1 MKVFFDLNIIID
13 IIDTDRINNKKAVAL
28 MQNLMRKQDTI
39 VISEDSISTLY
50 YNLRHSQQK
59 QLILLNFLEVITQK
73 WCVSPFGIESIK
85 KAIKY
90 SKNSNSDL
98 EDALQYFCAD
108 KEGCEVIYTS
118 DKNFPK
124 IAIAIKDYDEN

>member
-50 YNLRHSQQK
+50 YYLRLSRK
-59 QLILLNFLEVITQK
+59 KLLILLNFL
-73 WCVSPFGIESIK
+73 
-85 KAIKY
+85 
-90 SKNSNSDL
+90 
-98 EDALQYFCAD
+98 
-108 KEGCEVIYTS
+108 
-118 DKNFPK
+118 
-124 IAIAIKDYDEN
+124 

>member
-1 MKVFFDLNIIID
+1 MKVFLDLNIIID
-13 IIDTDRINNKKAVAL
+13 IIDTDRTNNKKAVAL
-28 MQNLMRKQDTI
+28 MQELMRKQATI

-50 YNLRHSQQK
+50 YNLRHSRQK
-59 QLILLNFLEVITQK
+59 QLTLLDFLEVITQK
-73 WCVSPFGIESIK
+73 WCVTAFGLDTIK

-108 KEGCEVIYTS
+108 KEDCEVIYTS
-118 DKNFPK
+118 DKKFPK
-124 IAIAIKDYDEN
+124 IAIAIKGYDEN

>member
-1 MKVFFDLNIIID
+1 
-13 IIDTDRINNKKAVAL
+13 

-73 WCVSPFGIESIK
+73 WCVSAFGIEGIK

-108 KEGCEVIYTS
+108 KEGCEVIYTR

-124 IAIAIKDYDEN
+124 IAIAIKGYDEN

>member
-1 MKVFFDLNIIID
+1 
-13 IIDTDRINNKKAVAL
+13 
-28 MQNLMRKQDTI
+28 MQNLMRNGTDI

-50 YNLRHSQQK
+50 YNLRHSKQK
-59 QLILLNFLEVITQK
+59 QHILLDFLEVITQK
-73 WCVSPFGIESIK
+73 WQLASFGVETIK

-90 SKNSNSDL
+90 SKNSNADL

-108 KEGCEVIYTS
+108 KEGCEVIYTC

-124 IAIAIKDYDEN
+124 IAIAVKNYD

>member
-13 IIDTDRINNKKAVAL
+13 IIDTDRANNQKAVAL
-28 MQNLMRKQDTI
+28 MQNLMRNGTDI

-50 YNLRHSQQK
+50 YNLRHSKQK
-59 QLILLNFLEVITQK
+59 QLILLDFLEVITQK
-73 WCVSPFGIESIK
+73 WQLASFGVETIK

-90 SKNSNSDL
+90 SKNSNADL

-108 KEGCEVIYTS
+108 KVGCEVIYTC

-124 IAIAIKDYDEN
+124 IAIAVKNYD

>member
-13 IIDTDRINNKKAVAL
+13 IIDTDRANNQKAVAL
-28 MQNLMRKQDTI
+28 MQNLMRNGTDI

-73 WCVSPFGIESIK
+73 WCVSPFGIEGIK

-98 EDALQYFCAD
+98 ENALQYFCAD
-108 KEGCEVIYTS
+108 KEDCEIIYTC

-124 IAIAIKDYDEN
+124 IAIAVKNYD

>member
-28 MQNLMRKQDTI
+28 MQNLMRKQATI

-50 YNLRHSQQK
+50 YNLRHSRQK
-59 QLILLNFLEVITQK
+59 QLILLDFLEVVTQK
-73 WCVSPFGIESIK
+73 WCVSAFGIESIK

-108 KEGCEVIYTS
+108 KEGC
-118 DKNFPK
+118 
-124 IAIAIKDYDEN
+124 

>member
-13 IIDTDRINNKKAVAL
+13 IIDTDRANNQKAVAL
-28 MQNLMRKQDTI
+28 MQNLMRNGTDI

-50 YNLRHSQQK
+50 YNLRHSK
-59 QLILLNFLEVITQK
+59 QEVITQK
-73 WCVSPFGIESIK
+73 WQLASFGVETIK

-90 SKNSNSDL
+90 SKNSNADL

-108 KEGCEVIYTS
+108 KEGCEVIYTC

-124 IAIAIKDYDEN
+124 IAIAVKNYD

>member
-13 IIDTDRINNKKAVAL
+13 IIDTDRANNQKAVAL
-28 MQNLMRKQDTI
+28 MQNLMRNGTDI

-50 YNLRHSQQK
+50 YNLRHSKQK
-59 QLILLNFLEVITQK
+59 QLILLDFLEVITQK
-73 WCVSPFGIESIK
+73 WQLASFGVETIK

-90 SKNSNSDL
+90 SKNSNADL
-98 EDALQYFCAD
+98 EDALQYLCAD
-108 KEGCEVIYTS
+108 KEGCEVIYTC

-124 IAIAIKDYDEN
+124 IAIAVKNYD